1 MRFDKLDD
9 LNGSLM
15 NVIHIFA
22 MRVLAEERGGSDDD
36 VSVSQEVISK
46 HLGYWKELGN
56 LHSVNTCLNGNPG
69 IIHMTTDVRQ
79 DLYIE

>member
-1 MRFDKLDD
+1 VRFDKLDD

-46 HLGYWKELGN
+46 HLGYWKKLGN
-56 LHSVNTCLNGNPG
+56 LHSVDTCLNGNPG
-69 IIHMTTDVRQ
+69 IIHMTADVRQ
-79 DLYIE
+79 DLYFE